1 VTTTAPPRPAAPATP
16 PSPPPPGRRVLG
28 RLLRWWRQLTA
39 MRTALVLLFLLAL
52 AAIPGSLLPQRSLSQ
67 TKVTQYATDHPT
79 LAPWLDRLYL
89 FEVFSSP
96 WFAAIYLLLFISLIG
111 CVVPRAIEH
120 VRALF
125 APPPVA
131 PRHLHR
137 LPENG
142 TLPTPLSGPAALDV
156 VEEELRVRRF
166 RVVRREGRWG
176 PELSAE
182 KGYLRETGN
191 VLFHLSLL
199 ALLLGLAGGKLWGY
213 EGSILVTEGH
223 GFCNSFQQYDTYSA
237 GPLVGGAD
245 LSPLCVDLDD
255 FKATYENDLTAA
267 SYTADI
273 SYELDGGDAVGT
285 TIGVNHPLRID
296 GNRVY
301 VTGHGYSPEFSI
313 TRPDG
318 TTFTDLSS
326 PFLPADQ
333 STMASQGVL
342 KVPDLGAGATDQ
354 LAIEGFF
361 APTGAM
367 QGGVL
372 TSIDPRPLDPQVAIV
387 VFTGYLG
394 LDSGLPQSVYSLDQ
408 TQIDRGLLSQQGR
421 ANLAVG
427 ESMTLP
433 DGTVVTFSGVRE
445 FAALQVSH
453 DPGEVWVLGAA
464 MAVLAG
470 LLGMLLVRRERV
482 FARVG
487 PQPEAGGTVLAVGS
501 LTRGSA
507 DTAPRFAALTDQVRT
522 ALADRAAADRAGS
535 PADGAPST
543 SRPPAE
549 EAPSP

>member
-1 VTTTAPPRPAAPATP
+1 VTTTAPPRPAAVPTP
-16 PSPPPPGRRVLG
+16 PSRPSAGRRVLN

-39 MRTALVLLFLLAL
+39 MRTALVLLFLLAV

-67 TKVTQYATDHPT
+67 NNVSQYFVDHPT

-120 VRALF
+120 ARSLF
-125 APPPVA
+125 APPPTA
-131 PRHLHR
+131 PRHLLR
-137 LPENG
+137 LPEN
-142 TLPTPLSGPAALDV
+142 TELSAPLAGPAALDV

-166 RVVRREGRWG
+166 RVVRREGRSG

-191 VLFHLSLL
+191 VLFHFSLL
-199 ALLLGLAGGKLWGY
+199 ALLLGLAAGKMWGY
-213 EGSILVTEGH
+213 EGSILVTEGQ

-237 GPLVGGAD
+237 GPLVDSGD
-245 LSPLCVDLDD
+245 LAPLCVDLTD
-255 FKATYENDLTAA
+255 FQAQYEDDLTAA

-273 SYELDGGDAVGT
+273 DYQLDGADGPPT
-285 TIGVNHPLRID
+285 TIGVNDPLRID
-296 GNRVY
+296 GDRVY

-313 TRPDG
+313 TLPDG
-318 TTFTDLSS
+318 ATFTDLSA

-342 KVPDLGAGATDQ
+342 KVPDLGAGDTDQ

-361 APTGAM
+361 APTGAL

-372 TSIDPRPLDPQVAIV
+372 TSVDPRPLDPQVAIV
-387 VFTGYLG
+387 VYTGYLG

-408 TQIDRGLLSQQGR
+408 TQIDRGLLTEQGR
-421 ANLAVG
+421 SNLAAG
-427 ESMTLP
+427 ESMTLA
-433 DGTVVTFSGVRE
+433 DGTVVTFSGVKE

-453 DPGEVWVLGAA
+453 DPGQIWVLGAA

-482 FARVG
+482 FARAAPTADG
-487 PQPEAGGTVLAVGS
+487 GGTVLSIGS

-507 DTAPRFAALTDQVRT
+507 DTGPRFTALTDAVQAALTTRS
-522 ALADRAAADRAGS
+522 AAA
-535 PADGAPST
+535 PAAAPQLS
-543 SRPPAE
+543 E
-549 EAPSP
+549 EAPPS

>member
-1 VTTTAPPRPAAPATP
+1 VTTTAPSRPAAPATP
-16 PSPPPPGRRVLG
+16 PSPPSVGRRVLN

-67 TKVTQYATDHPT
+67 NNVNQYFIDHPT
-79 LAPWLDRLYL
+79 LAPWVDRLYL
-89 FEVFSSP
+89 FDVFSSP

-120 VRALF
+120 GRALF
-125 APPPVA
+125 APPPSA
-131 PRHLHR
+131 PRHLLR
-137 LPENG
+137 LPENTELG
-142 TLPTPLSGPAALDV
+142 TPLAGPVALDV
-156 VEEELRVRRF
+156 IEEELRVRRF
-166 RVVRREGRWG
+166 RVVRRDGRSG

-199 ALLLGLAGGKLWGY
+199 ALLLGLAGGKMWGY
-213 EGSILVTEGH
+213 EGSILVTEGQ

-237 GPLVGGAD
+237 GPLVDSGD
-245 LSPLCVDLDD
+245 LTPLCVDLTD
-255 FKATYENDLTAA
+255 FQAQYEQNLTAS

-273 SYELDGGDAVGT
+273 GYGLDGAGAVDT

-296 GNRVY
+296 GDRVY

-318 TTFTDLSS
+318 TTFSDLSA
-326 PFLPADQ
+326 PFLPADPA
-333 STMASQGVL
+333 TMASQGVL
-342 KVPDLGAGATDQ
+342 KVPDLGAGDTDQ

-361 APTGAM
+361 APTGTL

-372 TSIDPRPLDPQVAIV
+372 TSVDPRPLDPQVAIV
-387 VFTGYLG
+387 VYTGYLG

-408 TQIDRGLLSQQGR
+408 TQIDRGLLTEQGR
-421 ANLAVG
+421 ANLAAG

-433 DGTVVTFSGVRE
+433 DGTVVTFSGYKE
-445 FAALQVSH
+445 FAALQLSH
-453 DPGEVWVLGAA
+453 DPGQLWVLIAA
-464 MAVLAG
+464 MSVLAG

-487 PQPEAGGTVLAVGS
+487 PGSDGGGTVLSIGS

-507 DTAPRFAALTDQVRT
+507 DTAPRFTALTDQVRT
-522 ALADRAAADRAGS
+522 ALAARADRSSAPDAAAPSAHG
-535 PADGAPST
+535 PAPEKEIPS
-543 SRPPAE
+543 S
-549 EAPSP
+549 

>member
-1 VTTTAPPRPAAPATP
+1 VTATAPPRPAAPAPP
-16 PSPPPPGRRVLG
+16 PSPPSPGRRVLT

-39 MRTALVLLFLLAL
+39 MRTALVLLFLLAV

-67 TKVTQYATDHPT
+67 ANVTQYFADHET

-89 FEVFSSP
+89 FDVFSSP

-111 CVVPRAIEH
+111 CVLPRAVEH
-120 VRALF
+120 GRTLF
-125 APPPVA
+125 APPPTA

-137 LPENG
+137 LPEHAE
-142 TLPTPLSGPAALDV
+142 LPVPVDGPAALDT

-166 RVVRREGRWG
+166 RVVRREGRSG

-213 EGSILVTEGH
+213 EGSILVTEGQ
-223 GFCNSFQQYDTYSA
+223 GFCNAFQQYDNYSA
-237 GPLVGGAD
+237 GPLVDSAD

-255 FKATYENDLTAA
+255 FQAEYEQDLTAA

-273 SYELDGGDAVGT
+273 SYELDDAQPVGT
-285 TIGVNHPLRID
+285 TIGVNDPLRVD
-296 GNRVY
+296 GDRVY
-301 VTGHGYSPEFSI
+301 VTGHGYSPCF
-313 TRPDG
+313 TVAVPG
-318 TTFTDLSS
+318 AAPLTDLCA

-333 STMASQGVL
+333 TTMLSEGVL
-342 KVPDLGAGATDQ
+342 KVPDLGPGATEQ

-361 APTGAM
+361 APTGAL
-367 QGGVL
+367 QSGLV
-372 TSIDPRPLDPQVAIV
+372 TSVDPRPLDPQAGIIV
-387 VFTGYLG
+387 YTGYLG

-408 TQIDRGLLSQQGR
+408 RQIDRGLLTEQGR

-427 ESMTLP
+427 ESTSLP
-433 DGTVVTFSGVRE
+433 DGTVVTFSGYQE

-453 DPGEVWVLGAA
+453 DPGQVWVLGAA
-464 MAVLAG
+464 IAVLVG

-487 PQPEAGGTVLAVGS
+487 PAADGGGTVLSIGS

-507 DTAPRFAALTDQVRT
+507 DTGPRFAALTDDLRT
-522 ALADRAAADRAGS
+522 ALTARA
-535 PADGAPST
+535 PA

-549 EAPSP
+549 EAPPS